1 MVPAYNES
9 ENVAP
14 LVGALVPILAKHGP
28 YEIVFVDDGSSDGTL
43 DAIKSLRASN
53 AYVRYVALS
62 RNFGHQA
69 ALRAGLAHAR
79 GECVVSM
86 DADMQHPP
94 ELVETMIERWQQGFD
109 VVYTVREEG
118 RSLPFLKRLTSAG
131 FYRLANALAG
141 VRIEPGA
148 ADFRLLAR
156 PVVDVINDLGEDP
169 LFLRGMLSWLGF
181 KQSSI
186 VYAPGSRLHGESK
199 YTVRKMLSLATDGIT
214 SFSIRPLTMSAGVGA
229 LVSAGAFIYSL
240 YVVYMR
246 IFTSRAIVGWASVL
260 AAVLWLGG
268 IQLLVL
274 GIIGEYLGKLFMQAK
289 RRPFYVVRET
299 SRDEERGP

>member
-1 MVPAYNES
+1 M
-9 ENVAP
+9 
-14 LVGALVPILAKHGP
+14 LAKHGP

-43 DAIKSLRASN
+43 DAIKTLRASN
-53 AYVRYVALS
+53 AFVRYVSLS

-109 VVYTVREEG
+109 VVYTVREDA
-118 RSLPFLKRLTSAG
+118 RLPFFKRLTSWG
-131 FYRLANALAG
+131 FYRLVNALAG
-141 VRIEPGA
+141 VRIQRGA

-186 VYAPGSRLHGESK
+186 VYVPGARLHGAPK
-199 YTVRKMLSLATDGIT
+199 YTVRKMLSLAGDGIT
-214 SFSIRPLTMSAGVGA
+214 AFSIRPLTVSAGVGA
-229 LVSAGAFIYSL
+229 VVSAGAFIYSM

-246 IFTSRAIVGWASVL
+246 FFTSRTIAGWASVL

-289 RRPFYVVRET
+289 RRPFYVVRDA
-299 SRDEERGP
+299 SSDEEEPRR